1 MCEAL
6 QEVGSQRLH
15 LYFNTMV
22 ARLEP
27 NTQIW
32 NITWPETV
40 EGCNTSNPYW
50 ILLNAITKRPLDRN
64 DWLPGTRLLVHQFME
79 RSDQIHRTW
88 LWNLYCAFCFLRRPI
103 SQGMGMPKPRLLFTC
118 IQSSA
123 SDFNGSQTQIF
134 LFYSVVK
141 SFTT

>member
-6 QEVGSQRLH
+6 QEVGSQPLH
-15 LYFNTMV
+15 LYFNIMV

-32 NITWPETV
+32 NIIWPETV

-64 DWLPGTRLLVHQFME
+64 DWLSGTRLLVHQFME

-88 LWNLYCAFCFLRRPI
+88 FWNLYCACRFLRRPI
-103 SQGMGMPKPRLLFTC
+103 SQGMGCQNPDSSLLASKAARRISTDLKPRSFSS
-118 IQSSA
+118 IQS
-123 SDFNGSQTQIF
+123 
-134 LFYSVVK
+134 
-141 SFTT
+141 